1 MQKIRK
7 KIADMWGIPESV
19 VMNIPVVTLQGR
31 SSMRIEGYKN
41 ILLYTENEVR
51 VLSKE
56 MIISVF
62 GKDLKID
69 TINSESLFVTGV
81 FEKVEYKE

>member
-81 FEKVEYKE
+81 FEKVEYKK